1 MKWIVIYRPVAE
13 NELASIWL
21 SSPDP
26 EAVANA
32 ADEIDRLLASNP
44 LDSGESRGDTTRI
57 IVQRPLTILFD
68 VFPDDA
74 LVEVFAVS
82 YWRGRKQ

>member
-1 MKWIVIYRPVAE
+1 MKWTVIYRPVAE

-32 ADEIDRLLASNP
+32 ADEIDRLLAIDP
-44 LDSGESRGDTTRI
+44 LGMGESRGETTRI
-57 IVQRPLTILFD
+57 IIQRPLTILYD
-68 VFPDDA
+68 VFPNDA

-82 YWRGRKQ
+82 YWSRKG